1 MFTVFVIIYLT
12 FLHFEFIKWVFEVT
26 LILVSH
32 AVMGWWVTFSNKI
45 FEAPYICLAL
55 SLFMSQQFQ
64 LANLVRE
71 FFGNLKLKWYISCLL
86 DNHKKKIKKIKNK
99 IKNQSIGGFE
109 FTLVDSKIWS
119 NLFIINTPPPPH
131 PPKKKRKEKKKNIKK
146 ILHIGF
152 VTTKRKGLAKK
163 D

>member
-1 MFTVFVIIYLT
+1 MFWIL
-12 FLHFEFIKWVFEVT
+12 LKC
-26 LILVSH
+26 LVSH
-32 AVMGWWVTFSNKI
+32 AVMGWWVIFSNKI

-71 FFGNLKLKWYISCLL
+71 FFGNLKLKWYISCLF
-86 DNHKKKIKKIKNK
+86 DNHKKKWKSVNRRFWVYIGWFKNL
-99 IKNQSIGGFE
+99 IQPVYNQHP
-109 FTLVDSKIWS
+109 
-119 NLFIINTPPPPH
+119 TPPPP
-131 PPKKKRKEKKKNIKK
+131 KKRKEKKKNIQK

>member
-32 AVMGWWVTFSNKI
+32 AVMGWWVIFSNKI

-71 FFGNLKLKWYISCLL
+71 FFGNLKLKWYISCLF
-86 DNHKKKIKKIKNK
+86 DNHKKNE
-99 IKNQSIGGFE
+99 NQSIGGFE

-119 NLFIINTPPPPH
+119 NLFITNTPPPKK
-131 PPKKKRKEKKKNIKK
+131 KKKRKEKKYKKNLAHWVCNDQRKS
-146 ILHIGF
+146 
-152 VTTKRKGLAKK
+152 TSQKGLI
-163 D
+163 